1 MHFNTSFTKKP
12 PHASTPQEPPQ
23 HCLRL
28 SVYLFNSVK
37 TNIQC
42 FIETVLRSLPTSA
55 LRLLASNNTVD
66 IHICTRMYRRMP
78 EADGLTELLD
88 RKSC

>member
-1 MHFNTSFTKKP
+1 MSASQEDLHMP
-12 PHASTPQEPPQ
+12 PPPKNHHDIASD
-23 HCLRL
+23 
-28 SVYLFNSVK
+28 YLFIYLSSVK

-55 LRLLASNNTVD
+55 VRLLASNNTVD

-78 EADGLTELLD
+78 EADGLTKLLG